1 MPGNKQKKG
10 KKRVWLWAIVAA
22 LVVGVGAAAYYLPS
36 TDFYQGFMRFAPM
49 RPAVQPRDAVR
60 EREMVQPSPV
70 DMEKS
75 DMGLIEDKVRQELAP
90 SKVMSVRDFDK
101 IDSSIDALK
110 DDVSE
115 DTFAYQKMD
124 ALKGMIDLAEDNPAL
139 IDAIRSEMRKVAT
152 MSQKEL
158 TKDAK
163 VLRVERA
170 TPAGQVFNKE
180 KVMSFNID
188 ADIDTDVN
196 KVAVFIDDT
205 TIDAVRDLQVA
216 VNGEIVAGEWVSTN
230 ADVYEYQFA
239 DSVSFNAEIENQ
251 MDVVVA
257 AEGDEAMYDPADF
270 VDSAVLTVE
279 NNADDAVMAVFETA
293 SF

>member
-1 MPGNKQKKG
+1 MPGKKQKKG

-188 ADIDTDVN
+188 ADIDTDVD

>member
-1 MPGNKQKKG
+1 MPGKKQKKG

-70 DMEKS
+70 DMEKR

-188 ADIDTDVN
+188 ADIDTDVD